1 MNKINFSYASKS
13 EHNFAQ
19 RLIIKTIES
28 FTGKRKLENLY
39 KNYSINNQ
47 NPKTFWTDILNMMQI
62 KVINKSYNEF
72 TIPSCGPLLVIAN
85 HPFGIIDGLIL

>member
-28 FTGKRKLENLY
+28 LTGKKKLEKLY
-39 KNYSINNQ
+39 KNYSINKQ
-47 NPKTFWTDILNMMQI
+47 NPKTFWTDILKEMDI
-62 KVINKSYNEF
+62 KIVNKSYN
-72 TIPSCGPLLVIAN
+72 ICSLLFEKKNSSI
-85 HPFGIIDGLIL
+85 LIVMNNEI

>member
-28 FTGKRKLENLY
+28 LSKLTKKWKETGVLDSLLKL
-39 KNYSINNQ
+39 
-47 NPKTFWTDILNMMQI
+47 
-62 KVINKSYNEF
+62 
-72 TIPSCGPLLVIAN
+72 
-85 HPFGIIDGLIL
+85 

>member
-28 FTGKRKLENLY
+28 LSQEWEIY
-39 KNYSINNQ
+39 ESIQ
-47 NPKTFWTDILNMMQI
+47 KWKMDIL
-62 KVINKSYNEF
+62 
-72 TIPSCGPLLVIAN
+72 
-85 HPFGIIDGLIL
+85 

>member
-28 FTGKRKLENLY
+28 LTGKRKLENLY
-39 KNYSINNQ
+39 KNYSINEQ
-47 NPKTFWTDILNMMQI
+47 NPQTFWTDQ
-62 KVINKSYNEF
+62 
-72 TIPSCGPLLVIAN
+72 
-85 HPFGIIDGLIL
+85 